1 MADDL
6 VAALPQ
12 GVEIR
17 GPFRIPD
24 HVFVIAEIG
33 INHNGD
39 LDLAKQLIDVAK
51 KADCDAVKFQKRT
64 IDKVYSKEVL
74 DSPRQSPW
82 GTTTRQQKAGLEFGR
97 KEFDE
102 IDRYCRK
109 TGIQWSASAWDLDS
123 QKFLRDYRL
132 PFNKIASPMLTHWPL
147 VEEIAA
153 EGVPTYISTGMS
165 ELTDIERAV
174 GIFRSR
180 KCPFTLMHCVS
191 VYPAKDDA
199 LGILCIQTLRERFQC
214 PVGYS
219 GHEVGVFGPL
229 AAVMLGATAIERH
242 ITMDRT
248 MYGSDQSA
256 SLEPK
261 GLELMMRDLRA
272 LRGSLG
278 DGEKRLL
285 QPEKANAKKLRHFW
299 KPSDGT

>member
-1 MADDL
+1 MADARA
-6 VAALPQ
+6 AALVKGIPIH
-12 GVEIR
+12 V
-17 GPFRIPD
+17 PFQIPD

-39 LDLAKQLIDVAK
+39 LDLAKQLIDAAK
-51 KADCDAVKFQKRT
+51 KADCDAVKFQKRD
-64 IDKVYSKEVL
+64 IDKVYAKEVL

-82 GTTTRQQKAGLEFGR
+82 GTTTRQQKEGLEFG
-97 KEFDE
+97 KMEFDE

-109 TGIQWSASAWDLDS
+109 AGIQWSASAWDADS
-123 QKFLRDYRL
+123 QKFLQGYRL

-147 VEEIAA
+147 VSEIAA
-153 EGVPTYISTGMS
+153 EGIPTYISTGMS
-165 ELTDIERAV
+165 ELDEVARAV
-174 GIFRSR
+174 KIFRKFR
-180 KCPFTLMHCVS
+180 CPFTLMHCVS
-191 VYPAKDDA
+191 AYPAKDDE
-199 LGILCIQTLRERFQC
+199 LNLLCIQTLRERFQC

-261 GLELMMRDLRA
+261 GLALMMRDLRA
-272 LRGSLG
+272 LRGALG
-278 DGEKRLL
+278 DGEKRVLRT
-285 QPEKANAKKLRHFW
+285 EKANAKKLRHFW

>member
-1 MADDL
+1 MADDR

-24 HVFVIAEIG
+24 RVFVIAEIG

-64 IDKVYSKEVL
+64 IAKVYAKEVL
-74 DSPRQSPW
+74 DSPRSSPW
-82 GTTTRQQKAGLEFGR
+82 GTTTRQQKEGLEFGKR
-97 KEFDE
+97 EFDE

-109 TGIQWSASAWDLDS
+109 VGIQWSASAWDADS
-123 QKFLRDYRL
+123 QNFLQGYRL

-147 VEEIAA
+147 VEQIAA
-153 EGVPTYISTGMS
+153 EGVHTYISTGMS
-165 ELTDIERAV
+165 QLDEIERAV
-174 GIFRSR
+174 KIFRQSG
-180 KCPFTLMHCVS
+180 CPFTLMHCVS
-191 VYPAKDDA
+191 VYPAMDED
-199 LGILCIQTLRERFQC
+199 LGILCIQTLRERFHC
-214 PVGYS
+214 PIGYS

-261 GLELMMRDLRA
+261 GLQLMMRDIRSIQKA
-272 LRGSLG
+272 LG
-278 DGEKRLL
+278 DGTKRILPTEL
-285 QPEKANAKKLRHFW
+285 SNAKKLRHFW
-299 KPSDGT
+299 KPAND